1 MDDGRLDTRRRRN
14 SYFVPRITIIGVV
27 IFRLRSISHSHSVLT
42 TPACQDNYYR
52 TMMIVVV
59 DNIDRRNFVAVVG
72 AAVVI
77 FSDHG
82 AVVPVPVFVVAVVAP
97 VAAAVV
103 LYYLNLNLNWLMVV
117 PVRPPLFDSPVV
129 AVADYLLKKKM
140 ILTTS
145 MTYQH
150 RHQHQ
155 S

>member
-1 MDDGRLDTRRRRN
+1 
-14 SYFVPRITIIGVV
+14 
-27 IFRLRSISHSHSVLT
+27 
-42 TPACQDNYYR
+42 
-52 TMMIVVV
+52 MMIVAV

-82 AVVPVPVFVVAVVAP
+82 AVVPVSVFVVAVVAP

-103 LYYLNLNLNWLMVV
+103 LYYLNLNWLMVA

>member
-1 MDDGRLDTRRRRN
+1 
-14 SYFVPRITIIGVV
+14 
-27 IFRLRSISHSHSVLT
+27 
-42 TPACQDNYYR
+42 
-52 TMMIVVV
+52 MIVAV
-59 DNIDRRNFVAVVG
+59 DNIDRRNFVVVVG

-103 LYYLNLNLNWLMVV
+103 LYYLDLNWLMVA
-117 PVRPPLFDSPVV
+117 PVRPPLFDSPVVAV